1 MKHSDL
7 CVGID
12 LGTTNSVI
20 ATCSLDGSH
29 IKTPVSRIERYT
41 DMGSRDNIRKESR
54 DLLPSCVYYFDMK
67 DGQYEPIVGDV
78 AKTVSQT
85 QPFAVARS
93 IKRQMGRP
101 SISIPGWKKEYPDQ
115 TPEEVSARILR
126 HMLGSLEDYYGEEI
140 TDAVI
145 TVPASF
151 DPAQREATLRA
162 AEIAGLEV
170 READGSYRDDIL
182 ISEPEAV
189 IYDVLNQVQ
198 NGDINLPIDF
208 TTKKKVLVFDIGG
221 GTLDITLH
229 EIARASE
236 SGIHFEI
243 RPLATNRFSTVAGD
257 QFDQVLADWMY
268 QQYLEEYR
276 SQDAE
281 IAKRIESDPRSAIPF
296 LSYAEQLK
304 VNISTQYKDRQ
315 KRRNPLTKSHTF
327 DYGGYMPNGY
337 NSENSISL
345 EEFEA
350 VLSPLL
356 GAKYTYDDYK
366 RFETIQDEN
375 NIIFPILNVLYKA
388 AKKLECDK
396 VTVDA
401 VILNGGM
408 SRLYLIEDRLEEFFH
423 QRPITI
429 NDPDKSVA
437 QGAVVY
443 HYYLHQDTQAHE
455 LHRRFL
461 EEQEQ
466 LEHKGSPASTP
477 WTVASVS
484 ANHIQSV
491 SSVLNEALYLGVK
504 GGAVYLLADSG
515 KDLPYQSPTLLNFSI
530 APGQTRLRIPI
541 KQTASRGEYRTIASG
556 DINFSR
562 AANQETPVAIRFLLR
577 KNGTLTLE
585 AWTYS
590 DLAGMNVTERGSVTL
605 NFNTADIDTST
616 GGRGRKVLPPAGTK
630 LVVANELSSF
640 KNLVDQRNR
649 EKDEK
654 KKKAIVDK
662 LKQRQKIISNCGNPQ
677 DFAAPSLKML
687 NTSGNLF
694 MNWHYLPIARRHSRY
709 WTERDRKTLSQH
721 CISMLQREFSG
732 FPANGPMVSVNIE
745 AIKTIGVCGVPNDV
759 RRLKDLK
766 DRTKYRSA
774 LLYAFGCAGQE
785 ADWICSEFQ
794 QDVRGNY
801 TLQDSLYALG
811 IIFSKSGIASQETA
825 RSTASMLIDLI
836 NSGRLTQNDLVLAV
850 IALGEICAQFPDA
863 QVSLIQNAK
872 RVIQAIP
879 SKYDVK
885 AVAYST
891 KARGVAG
898 QLMEGTPL
906 SDEDESYL
914 LSLFSEM

>member
-20 ATCSLDGSH
+20 ATCSLDGSR
-29 IKTPVSRIERYT
+29 IETPVSRIERYM
-41 DMGSRDNIRKESR
+41 DIGSHSTRKESR
-54 DLLPSCVYYFDMK
+54 DLLPSCVYYSDMK
-67 DGQYEPIVGDV
+67 DGQYEPIVGDF
-78 AKTVSQT
+78 AKNVSRT

-93 IKRQMGRP
+93 IKRQMGQP

-115 TPEEVSARILR
+115 TPEEVSSRILR
-126 HMLGSLEDYYGEEI
+126 HMLESLEDYYGETI

-151 DPAQREATLRA
+151 NPAQREATLRA

-170 READGSYRDDIL
+170 RESDGSYRDDIL

-198 NGDINLPIDF
+198 NGKINLPIDF
-208 TTKKKVLVFDIGG
+208 STKKKVLVFDIGG

-229 EIARASE
+229 EIARAGD
-236 SGIHFEI
+236 SGNHFEI

-268 QQYLEEYR
+268 QHYLEEYR
-276 SQDAE
+276 SQDIG
-281 IAKRIESDPRSAIPF
+281 IAKRIEENPRSLIDLF
-296 LSYAEQLK
+296 SYAEELK
-304 VNISTQYKDRQ
+304 VKISNQYKDRQ
-315 KRRNPLTKSHTF
+315 KRGNPLTKSYTF
-327 DYGGYMPNGY
+327 DYGGYMSNGY
-337 NSENSISL
+337 NSENSITL
-345 EEFEA
+345 EEFED
-350 VLSPLL
+350 VLLPLL
-356 GAKYTYDDYK
+356 GNSYTYDDYK
-366 RFETIQDEN
+366 RFESIQDEN

-388 AKKLECDK
+388 AKKLECDE

-408 SRLYLIEDRLEEFFH
+408 SRLYLIENRLSEFFH

-437 QGAVVY
+437 QGAAVY
-443 HYYLHQDTQAHE
+443 HHYLHQDTQAHE

-466 LEHKGSPASTP
+466 LEHNGTPASTS
-477 WTVASVS
+477 WTAASVN

-541 KQTASRGEYRTIASG
+541 KQTASHGEYRTIASG

-562 AANQETPVAIRFLLR
+562 RANQETPVAIRFLLR

-590 DLAGMNVTERGSVTL
+590 DLAGMNVTEQGSVTL
-605 NFNTADIDTST
+605 NFNTTDIDIST
-616 GGRGRKVLPPAGTK
+616 GGRGRKMLPPMGTK

-640 KNLVDQRNR
+640 KSLLDQRNK
-649 EKDEK
+649 EKDSK
-654 KKKAIVDK
+654 KKDAIVEK
-662 LKQRQKIISNCGNPQ
+662 LKQRKKIISSCGNPQ

-687 NTSGNLF
+687 RTYGDLF
-694 MNWHYLPIARRHSRY
+694 MNMNYLPIARRHSRY
-709 WTERDRKTLSQH
+709 WREEDRKALSQY
-721 CISMLQREFSG
+721 CISGLQREFSG
-732 FPANGPMVSVNIE
+732 FLSNKAMISGNIE
-745 AIKTIGVCGVPNDV
+745 AIKTIGVCGVPEDV
-759 RRLKDLK
+759 RRLNALK

-774 LLYAFGCAGQE
+774 LLYAFGSAGQE
-785 ADWICSEFQ
+785 ADWIFSEFQ
-794 QDVRGNY
+794 RDVRGGNA
-801 TLQDSLYALG
+801 LQDALQALG
-811 IIFSKSGIASQETA
+811 IIFSKSDAASQETA
-825 RSTASMLIDLI
+825 YSAASVLIELI
-836 NSGRLTQNDLVLAV
+836 NSGCLTQNDLVLAV
-850 IALGEICAQFPDA
+850 IALGEICAQLPDA
-863 QVSLIQNAK
+863 QASLVQNAK
-872 RVIQAIP
+872 RAIQAIP
-879 SKYDVK
+879 SKYAMK
-885 AVAYST
+885 TATYSA
-891 KARGVAG
+891 KARRVAG

-906 SDEDESYL
+906 SDEDETYL
-914 LSLFSEM
+914 LSLFG